1 MALATLTGPR
11 LVVRDRPLVAAFLC
25 LLERLAHFEHLDE
38 EPLGERSLI
47 VPGIGLQ
54 KIQQGTPARLRI
66 LEDALG
72 IVQAGN
78 LVSRIVRPPAPI
90 RMETGGFPKPC
101 ALDRIRIQT
110 ESGLQSKGLKRVL
123 SHERSYPAGRGEQF
137 LLTSPPLAWR
147 MEASNAPV
155 GLSGGCCL
163 SKHIGIVAA
172 SPEGS
177 AFCYRLIG
185 KRVSEFADPSRR
197 PTVTLHNRPFSTYI
211 EALDQQDWQ
220 TIGHMLAESAHTLA
234 TAGADFCI
242 LPDNALH
249 HALPLAEPESPIPW
263 LSMIDLVAT
272 AVETQG
278 CATLGLIG
286 TKIVSNGS
294 TYQTAL
300 GLRGMHLLVP
310 EDNDVDAIDTIIFK
324 EAVFGRV
331 RNESRQRVIHTVG
344 GLASRGCEALILGCS
359 EASWIITPEESPIP
373 VFDPVELLAEAAVRH
388 ATQPSAV

>member
-1 MALATLTGPR
+1 MEDGSIE
-11 LVVRDRPLVAAFLC
+11 RP
-25 LLERLAHFEHLDE
+25 E
-38 EPLGERSLI
+38 
-47 VPGIGLQ
+47 
-54 KIQQGTPARLRI
+54 
-66 LEDALG
+66 
-72 IVQAGN
+72 
-78 LVSRIVRPPAPI
+78 
-90 RMETGGFPKPC
+90 
-101 ALDRIRIQT
+101 
-110 ESGLQSKGLKRVL
+110 
-123 SHERSYPAGRGEQF
+123 
-137 LLTSPPLAWR
+137 
-147 MEASNAPV
+147 

-185 KRVSEFADPSRR
+185 KRVSEISDPARR
-197 PTVTLHNRPFSTYI
+197 PNVTLHNRPFANYI
-211 EALDQQDWQ
+211 DALEKQDWQ

-234 TAGADFCI
+234 AAGADFCI

-263 LSMIDLVAT
+263 LSMIDLVAA

-310 EDNDVDAIDTIIFK
+310 EDGEVDAIDTIIFK

-344 GLASRGCEALILGCS
+344 CLASRGCEALILGCS
-359 EASWIITPEESPIP
+359 EASWIITPDESPIP

-388 ATQPSAV
+388 ATSPSTV